1 MKRARCF
8 HPAGP
13 LWRGAY
19 RENPL
24 PSMRPKP
31 HEDLA
36 MLLLL
41 APLTPRKTYFLISW
55 GCLCGSQRSRVWMAN
70 FHSAE
75 QMSPCMTGSAPGSRR
90 RKTLATQSPTHPKP
104 AAQGTELPRVGSGVE
119 GWSRGPGAAILGRGA
134 LCSDSRQQ
142 AHKPERSGGWEG
154 WGLSPGPS
162 PTAGA
167 EASLH
172 VVSGQ
177 PGPFSPEK
185 IGEVLAA
192 GRKPRKSKFN
202 QAGIRFNQSEG
213 EHPVS
218 IRASSKQQL
227 ARTWSPRL
235 PTEVSPDR
243 PGPAPHGK
251 E

>member
-1 MKRARCF
+1 M
-8 HPAGP
+8 
-13 LWRGAY
+13 
-19 RENPL
+19 
-24 PSMRPKP
+24 
-31 HEDLA
+31 
-36 MLLLL
+36 
-41 APLTPRKTYFLISW
+41 
-55 GCLCGSQRSRVWMAN
+55 
-70 FHSAE
+70 
-75 QMSPCMTGSAPGSRR
+75 
-90 RKTLATQSPTHPKP
+90 
-104 AAQGTELPRVGSGVE
+104 
-119 GWSRGPGAAILGRGA
+119 
-134 LCSDSRQQ
+134 
-142 AHKPERSGGWEG
+142 GGWEG

-185 IGEVLAA
+185 VGEVLAA

-202 QAGIRFNQSEG
+202 QAGIGFNQSEG

-218 IRASSKQQL
+218 IRASSKRQL
-227 ARTWSPRL
+227 ARTWSPHL
-235 PTEVSPDR
+235 PTEVSPDC